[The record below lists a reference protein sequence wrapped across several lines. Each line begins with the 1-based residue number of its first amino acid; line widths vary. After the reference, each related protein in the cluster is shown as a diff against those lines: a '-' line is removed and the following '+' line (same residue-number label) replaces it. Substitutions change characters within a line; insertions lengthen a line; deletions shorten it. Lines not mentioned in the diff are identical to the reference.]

1 MLVSTKGRYALRVM
15 VDLAEH
21 QAAGRIPL
29 KEIAAR
35 QGISEKY
42 LENILATLVRANMLS
57 GMRGK
62 GGGYVLTRPP
72 EQYTVGEILR
82 LTEGRS
88 KAGDGDADA
97 QQVDRQVTRELKHKA
112 VDDKLENAQRN
123 DRERQRD
130 DREER
135 FDERIDNVQ
144 EQSHKGKADPG
155 LGKAEGLDTG
165 DEERGDRDGD
175 RGEEPVKHKAHGV
188 NPFLRRDC

>member
-62 GGGYVLTRPP
+62 GGGYKLTRAP
-72 EQYTVGEILR
+72 ETYTVGSILR
-82 LTEGRS
+82 LTEGSLATVACLEEGAPACPRMAECRTYPLWYKLDGMIS
-88 KAGDGDADA
+88 EYLDSVTLADLMQYPDAGNEY
-97 QQVDRQVTRELKHKA
+97 V
-112 VDDKLENAQRN
+112 
-123 DRERQRD
+123 
-130 DREER
+130 
-135 FDERIDNVQ
+135 I
-144 EQSHKGKADPG
+144 
-155 LGKAEGLDTG
+155 
-165 DEERGDRDGD
+165 
-175 RGEEPVKHKAHGV
+175 
-188 NPFLRRDC
+188 